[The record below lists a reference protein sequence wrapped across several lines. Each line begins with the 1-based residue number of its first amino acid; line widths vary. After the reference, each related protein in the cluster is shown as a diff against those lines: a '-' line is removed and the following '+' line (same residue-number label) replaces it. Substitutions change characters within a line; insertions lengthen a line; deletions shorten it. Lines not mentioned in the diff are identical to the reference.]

1 MIKEIS
7 DAQPPAILS
16 NEEPVPIVLSESVNI
31 AQPNDMIDGASS
43 PDQSNINTSIANT
56 EDEYVY

>member
-1 MIKEIS
+1 MIKEIP
-7 DAQPPAILS
+7 DAQPPEILS

-31 AQPNDMIDGASS
+31 AQPTDMIDGASS
-43 PDQSNINTSIANT
+43 PNQSNINTSIANT